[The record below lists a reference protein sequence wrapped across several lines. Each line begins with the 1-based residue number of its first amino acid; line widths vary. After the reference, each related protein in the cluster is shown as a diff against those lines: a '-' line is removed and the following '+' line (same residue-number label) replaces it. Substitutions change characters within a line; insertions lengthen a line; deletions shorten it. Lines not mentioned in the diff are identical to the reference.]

1 MPINYD
7 AGVCS
12 FAGLGGVTVFT
23 EDLVYARCVAKV
35 ADMPS
40 GAPFLLQGCSELVR
54 AHGRRGDFLEV
65 PLCVENVSSYAS
77 FTLQR

>member
-1 MPINYD
+1 MMRACALSQVL
-7 AGVCS
+7 AGHS
-12 FAGLGGVTVFT
+12 FDEGAP
-23 EDLVYARCVAKV
+23 LVYAQCVAKV

-65 PLCVENVSSYAS
+65 PICVENVSSYAS